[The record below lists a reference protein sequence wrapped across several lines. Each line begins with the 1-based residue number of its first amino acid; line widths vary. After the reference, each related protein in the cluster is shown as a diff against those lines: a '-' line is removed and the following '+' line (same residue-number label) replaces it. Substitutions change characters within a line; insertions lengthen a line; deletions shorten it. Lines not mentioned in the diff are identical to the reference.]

1 MRIILNTEFM
11 ITSKIDAL
19 IRDASFS
26 KLIVPKLFQQSE
38 AIGIKFRIKY
48 EEVFFLT
55 QEQIE
60 KARLEREEKLETEK
74 QERKA
79 KAKRVKEERARIEAE
94 TVTINE
100 KEKSASDKKVESKP
114 RDFITKLLVGL
125 MAFTLFGYIV
135 GWFSDGVTF
144 FILAV
149 GYIGSFE
156 AKGRRMKQLTFTVS
170 LILGLARSVS
180 AENEIF
186 LKRLEAFAER
196 GDLAAQI
203 ELANAYRRGIGVT
216 QDYKTAVKWFLSQQ
230 NKAMQLHSIIRN
242 HAQFWIGYCSQLSS
256 CSKMVY
262 PCSRTRRSTR
272 SV

>member
-1 MRIILNTEFM
+1 MAGFIYIMSNPAFPDRI
-11 ITSKIDAL
+11 KIGKSTKDPT
-19 IRDASFS
+19 RFRR
-26 KLIVPKLFQQSE
+26 KELFQTGVPEPFKVEYYAFVEDEDHLEYRVHDYFKDRCPNRRREFFEVDCAE
-38 AIGIKFRIKY
+38 AISTIRRLSELNSRIKY

-114 RDFITKLLVGL
+114 RDFITKLIVGL
-125 MAFTLFGYIV
+125 MVFTLFGYIV

-149 GYIGSFE
+149 LGI
-156 AKGRRMKQLTFTVS
+156 S
-170 LILGLARSVS
+170 LV
-180 AENEIF
+180 
-186 LKRLEAFAER
+186 
-196 GDLAAQI
+196 
-203 ELANAYRRGIGVT
+203 V
-216 QDYKTAVKWFLSQQ
+216 
-230 NKAMQLHSIIRN
+230 
-242 HAQFWIGYCSQLSS
+242 
-256 CSKMVY
+256 
-262 PCSRTRRSTR
+262 SRTQKEDE
-272 SV
+272 